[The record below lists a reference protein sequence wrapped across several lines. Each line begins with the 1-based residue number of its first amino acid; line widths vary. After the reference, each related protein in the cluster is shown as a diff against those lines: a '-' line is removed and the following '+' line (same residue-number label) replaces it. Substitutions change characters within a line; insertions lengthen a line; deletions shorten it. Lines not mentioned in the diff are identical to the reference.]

1 MSNILKSLAAVFA
14 ALLISAACGLAASA
28 EEAAPA
34 AAPAA
39 EARDPD
45 AAVAKVG
52 DATIRERDLT
62 LAHDAFA
69 GELANVP
76 AGQQRS
82 VLIDAVVSLELLA
95 QAARDA
101 GMAEGPQFEAE
112 LAFLKLQALRN
123 AYVEKSIVN
132 GLTDAE
138 LQEGYQKLVVSQH
151 KPEEQVHARHIL
163 VDSKEEAEK
172 IIEELKGGASFEE
185 LAKKSKDPSGQN
197 GGDLG
202 FFGKGQMVPEFEKA
216 AFALEPGTF
225 TQEPV
230 QSQFGWHVIKVEEK
244 RMSEPPSFSE
254 IEGQLRTY
262 LLRQKFETVLAS
274 LREKYPVEIIDQP
287 AGPAAAPADAA
298 PAEGAAP
305 ADAAPA
311 DATTPEEQPKP

>member
-1 MSNILKSLAAVFA
+1 MSNILKTAAAAFT
-14 ALLISAACGLAASA
+14 ALLIAAACGLTAFA

-34 AAPAA
+34 APAPAA
-39 EARDPD
+39 EASDPG

-52 DATIRERDLT
+52 DATITERDLK
-62 LAHDAFA
+62 LAREAFA
-69 GELANVP
+69 NEMANVP
-76 AGQQRS
+76 EGQPRA

-101 GMAEGPQFEAE
+101 GMADGPQFEAE

-132 GLTDAE
+132 SLTDAE
-138 LQEGYQKLVVSQH
+138 MQEGYQKLVVSQH

-172 IIEELKGGASFEE
+172 IIDELKGGASFEE
-185 LAKKSKDPSGQN
+185 LAKQSKDPSGQN

-202 FFGKGQMVPEFEKA
+202 FFGKGQMVPEFEKV

-244 RMSEPPSFSE
+244 RMSEPPSFTE

-262 LLRQKFETVLAS
+262 LVRQKFETVLAS
-274 LREKYPVEIIDQP
+274 LRDKYPVEIIDQP

-298 PAEGAAP
+298 PA
-305 ADAAPA
+305 DAA
-311 DATTPEEQPKP
+311 TPEEQPKP